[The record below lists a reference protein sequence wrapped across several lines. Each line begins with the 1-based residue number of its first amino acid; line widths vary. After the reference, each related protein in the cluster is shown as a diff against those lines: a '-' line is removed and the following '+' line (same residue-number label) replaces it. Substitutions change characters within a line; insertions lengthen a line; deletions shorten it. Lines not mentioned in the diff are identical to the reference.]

1 MTLRLHFF
9 TNIFSRFSILS
20 FLPPPRKSESYG
32 DFCISYEEAQ
42 NNLQVYKP
50 IKLNL

>member
-1 MTLRLHFF
+1 MTLWLHFF
-9 TNIFSRFSILS
+9 ANVFSRFSILS
-20 FLPPPRKSESYG
+20 FLPPRKSESYG
-32 DFCISYEEAQ
+32 DFCISYEETQ